1 MILSIGE
8 ILADLIGEQNGDRL
22 FLEAHLGGA
31 PFNVAVNAKQEGARV
46 AFVGK
51 VGRDPVGRFLTEQAK
66 KAALDRTDV
75 LTDDER
81 NTTLAF
87 VTLKD
92 GERDFSF
99 FRSNAADYNLDES
112 DVDLSSYADLN
123 IVHVGSLML
132 SEPKGRRFASYV
144 VKKIREFG
152 KIFSF
157 DVNFRSDIFDGV
169 EEAKKIYSP
178 FIEQADILKFS
189 EDELI
194 AFTGENR
201 LENAAKLLH
210 KPNRLLLV
218 TLGSRGSAYFYNQCS
233 AVIPTTKISPVDT
246 TGAGDAFFG
255 AVLAHL
261 DGKLLTEDNIRFA
274 VQKGNERGAAATQFK
289 GAIKL

>member
-46 AFVGK
+46 AFLGK

-75 LTDDER
+75 LTDDEK

-99 FRSNAADYNLDES
+99 FRSNAADYDLDDG

-132 SEPKGRRFASYV
+132 SEPKGRRFASQV
-144 VKKIREFG
+144 VKKIRDCG

-189 EDELI
+189 EDELV

-201 LENAAKLLH
+201 LEKAVKLLY

-218 TLGSRGSAYFYNQCS
+218 TLGSRGSAYFYNQS
-233 AVIPTTKISPVDT
+233 FAVIPTTKVNPVDT

-261 DGKLLTEDNIRFA
+261 DGKPFTEENIRFA
-274 VQKGNERGAAATQFK
+274 VQKGNRRGAAATQFK